1 MKITKRIFL
10 VTCLLALGFL
20 LVAPSSAQQPAPVCA
35 EVEFFPE
42 TRHNVCDQFLA
53 FFRSRGGAEIFGYPI
68 TEQFFENGR
77 LVQYFQRVRMEQHP
91 ELPTA
96 YRVQLGLLG
105 DEFAPPELKRR
116 IDPSEKP
123 KSNDPYRRYFPETGH
138 TVQFSFLDFFDKK
151 GGLDIFGYPVT
162 EFFDENE
169 RTMQYFQRALME
181 WDPNRNAVVLHRLGE
196 MWVDQ
201 EPQLRT
207 LQGTASQFSQSGE
220 MISPAAAVGVLRASA
235 SVGDAVIRGSADQTI
250 WVYVNDQNGR
260 PVPGAQVVFAVL
272 SPLDEKE
279 FELTPTDILGHTQG
293 SFQVAELGEGERVIL
308 DVRVSY
314 QGAKTNTRTSFLVWE

>member
-1 MKITKRIFL
+1 
-10 VTCLLALGFL
+10 
-20 LVAPSSAQQPAPVCA
+20 
-35 EVEFFPE
+35 
-42 TRHNVCDQFLA
+42 
-53 FFRSRGGAEIFGYPI
+53 
-68 TEQFFENGR
+68 
-77 LVQYFQRVRMEQHP
+77 
-91 ELPTA
+91 
-96 YRVQLGLLG
+96 
-105 DEFAPPELKRR
+105 
-116 IDPSEKP
+116 
-123 KSNDPYRRYFPETGH
+123 
-138 TVQFSFLDFFDKK
+138 
-151 GGLDIFGYPVT
+151 
-162 EFFDENE
+162 
-169 RTMQYFQRALME
+169 
-181 WDPNRNAVVLHRLGE
+181 
-196 MWVDQ
+196 
-201 EPQLRT
+201 
-207 LQGTASQFSQSGE
+207 